1 VEVLEEACRCPG
13 LTEVN
18 GPVAIQ
24 ENLFGREVNDDVQ
37 ATQRGR
43 PEEMVIAEGLVEVG
57 RVTDAAP
64 RQVRPDDGGVPAES
78 ASHADLEVG
87 G

>member
-24 ENLFGREVNDDVQ
+24 ENLFGRVIDDDVHV
-37 ATQRGR
+37 AERRR
-43 PEEMVIAEGLVEVG
+43 PEEVVMTEILIALV
-57 RVTDAAP
+57 RIADAPPPEPHA
-64 RQVRPDDGGVPAES
+64 DDGGVPAES